1 LSLYRTAAYRSC
13 FTVRDSSSC
22 STWLPQ
28 TLAVDLRPT
37 PAAEFPNDNPA
48 LHHGARWVCLRTRG
62 ASRAV
67 WRWADDSA
75 PRARALSSS
84 AISSSPEAASTAASP
99 WPPSPFALVPPEPRP
114 AQPPRPEPEESLPLV
129 LDIDASRI
137 VLPQRVA
144 DVPPPPA
151 FVFRPFRRTRPEVAV
166 DPEHPVSVARMLD
179 VSSSETGRVQ
189 VRRGSRV
196 DVAPCIGLL
205 PSAPQLAPGLTF
217 VASAVSAVSESEPAP
232 RIEPERRRSRRAA
245 PARRGPITSSSGEE
259 LEQAILEL
267 ESAFGERVALAAP

>member
-1 LSLYRTAAYRSC
+1 M
-13 FTVRDSSSC
+13 RDSSYC
-22 STWLPQ
+22 SAWLPQ

-67 WRWADDSA
+67 WRWAGDSS
-75 PRARALSSS
+75 PHTRAVSSS
-84 AISSSPEAASTAASP
+84 AESASAAPSGAADSA
-99 WPPSPFALVPPEPRP
+99 WPPSPFALAPPDPLPE
-114 AQPPRPEPEESLPLV
+114 QPPRPEPEESLPLV
-129 LDIDASRI
+129 LDIDPSRI

-144 DVPPPPA
+144 DLPPPPA
-151 FVFRPFRRTRPEVAV
+151 FVFRPFRRTRPEVTV
-166 DPEHPVSVARMLD
+166 DPERPVSVARMLD
-179 VSSSETGRVQ
+179 VSSSEAGRTQ

-196 DVAPCIGLL
+196 DVAPCIGLQ
-205 PSAPQLAPGLTF
+205 PSAPPVAPALTF
-217 VASAVSAVSESEPAP
+217 VASEVSEVSETEPAP